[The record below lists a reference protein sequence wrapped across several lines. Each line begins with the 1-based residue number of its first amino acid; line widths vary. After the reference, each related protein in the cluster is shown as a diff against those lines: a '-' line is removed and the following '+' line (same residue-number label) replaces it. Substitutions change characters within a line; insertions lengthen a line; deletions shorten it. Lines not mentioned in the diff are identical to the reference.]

1 MHNESIDTLLLRHYG
16 SAAPVPKLLEE
27 RLVAAVRAEA
37 REIQHRQIVPNRV
50 RTRQISRRQL
60 IRFVALGSA
69 GAGVL
74 SIGLEGLRNMERG
87 LLGGDTSQPA
97 MSS

>member
-1 MHNESIDTLLLRHYG
+1 MHNDSIETLLLRHYG
-16 SAAPVPKLLEE
+16 SAAPVPNRLEE
-27 RLVAAVRAEA
+27 RLVAAVRKEA
-37 REIQHRQIVPNRV
+37 QEIQHRQLVAQRV

-74 SIGLEGLRNMERG
+74 GIGLESLRNLERG
-87 LLGGDTSQPA
+87 LLGSDPSQPA
-97 MSS
+97 WS